1 MMMGA
6 SLAAKML
13 AMTHDRMLAELAI
26 AFRAVTGFIRHG
38 TDSLG
43 GGCLGLEGQ
52 AVIPSVGAAAGC
64 DLLILFGIGIGI
76 GGISVA
82 AGVAAGGFALTATHF
97 SRRRKVSKRLC
108 PWRTAL
114 R

>member
-1 MMMGA
+1 MMMSA

-43 GGCLGLEGQ
+43 GGCLG
-52 AVIPSVGAAAGC
+52 A
-64 DLLILFGIGIGI
+64 
-76 GGISVA
+76 
-82 AGVAAGGFALTATHF
+82 
-97 SRRRKVSKRLC
+97 
-108 PWRTAL
+108 
-114 R
+114 